1 VPSARRNPLRELGA
15 GVADLGRGF
24 AVWGTS
30 PRLMLLG
37 AVPAALVGVVFAA
50 ALVGLV
56 AALPALTAAVTPFAA
71 HWDPTLREGV
81 RVLAG
86 IALLLLVGVLLVLVF
101 TAVVLTV
108 GDPFYER
115 ISRAVEARLGEP
127 PEEVDEPVVAGML
140 RAAGEGLR
148 LAAAGLLVGLLAF
161 AVGFVPVVGAALA
174 LVVGLVLGGRLLVL
188 ELTGTP
194 FAARGL
200 RLRDRR
206 RALRRHRMRVL
217 GFGAAVSALFLVP
230 FAPVV
235 LMPAAVAGATV
246 LSRTLLAQPVR
257 AADPTSRP

>member
-1 VPSARRNPLRELGA
+1 VPTVRRNPLRELGA

-37 AVPAALVGVVFAA
+37 AVPAAIVGAVFAVLLA
-50 ALVGLV
+50 GLLV
-56 AALPALTAAVTPFAA
+56 ALPAIAAAVTPFADP
-71 HWDPTLREGV
+71 WDAALRDAV

-86 IALLLLVGVLLVLVF
+86 IALLLLAAVVLVLVF

-115 ISRAVEARLGEP
+115 ISRAVEVRLGDP
-127 PEEVDEPVVAGML
+127 PREVDEPVVAGML

-148 LAAAGLLVGLLAF
+148 LAAAGLVVALLAF
-161 AVGFVPVVGAALA
+161 AAGFVPIAGPALA
-174 LVVGLVLGGRLLVL
+174 VVVGLVLGGRLLVL

-206 RALRRHRMRVL
+206 RAVRRHRMRTL
-217 GFGAAVSALFLVP
+217 GFGGAVSALFLVP

-246 LSRTLLAQPVR
+246 LSRSLLEDDREPAPG
-257 AADPTSRP
+257 P

>member
-1 VPSARRNPLRELGA
+1 VPAASRNPVRELGA

-37 AVPAALVGVVFAA
+37 AVPAAIVGAVFAVVLVGLAA
-50 ALVGLV
+50 ALPGL
-56 AALPALTAAVTPFAA
+56 AAAVTPFADA
-71 HWDPTLREGV
+71 WTPTLRDAV
-81 RVLAG
+81 RLIAGIAVLLLAG
-86 IALLLLVGVLLVLVF
+86 ILLVLVF

-115 ISRAVEARLGEP
+115 ISRAVEQRLGEA
-127 PEEVDEPVVAGML
+127 PEEADEPVVAGML

-148 LAAAGLLVGLLAF
+148 LAAAGLLVALLAF

-174 LVVGLVLGGRLLVL
+174 VVVGLVLGGRLLVL

-206 RALRRHRMRVL
+206 RAIRRHRMRTL
-217 GFGAAVSALFLVP
+217 GFGAAASALFLVP

-246 LSRTLLAQPVR
+246 LSRALLAP
-257 AADPTSRP
+257 APDPASE

>member
-1 VPSARRNPLRELGA
+1 MPAPRRNPLRELGA

-37 AVPAALVGVVFAA
+37 AVPAAIVGAGFAVLLVV
-50 ALVGLV
+50 LL
-56 AALPALTAAVTPFAA
+56 AALPGITAAITPFADG
-71 HWDPTLREGV
+71 WDRSLRDAV
-81 RVLAG
+81 RLLAG
-86 IALLLLVGVLLVLVF
+86 VAVLLLAGVVLVLVF

-115 ISRAVEARLGEP
+115 ISRAVEVRLGDPP
-127 PEEVDEPVVAGML
+127 PEIEEPVVAGML

-148 LAAAGLLVGLLAF
+148 LAASGVVVALLAF
-161 AVGFVPVVGAALA
+161 AAGFVPVAGAVLA
-174 LVVGLVLGGRLLVL
+174 LLVGLVLGGRLLVL

-206 RALRRHRMRVL
+206 RAVRRHRMRAL

-246 LSRTLLAQPVR
+246 LSRALLAPAPDPE
-257 AADPTSRP
+257 AA